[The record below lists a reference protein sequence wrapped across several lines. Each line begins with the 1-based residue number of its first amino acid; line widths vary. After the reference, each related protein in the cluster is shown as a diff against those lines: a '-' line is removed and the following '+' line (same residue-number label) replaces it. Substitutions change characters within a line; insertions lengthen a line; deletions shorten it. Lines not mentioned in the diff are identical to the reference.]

1 MVMSKTWSAD
11 KMKVCQLGT
20 MECLVREPMQLLE
33 KNPTILFLHGAGTR
47 GNDVHLLEN
56 NPFFCAK
63 CICAEDSPF
72 LIFAPQCQEDTWF
85 DVFEQLKAF
94 AHLVCADPR
103 VDPERIY
110 LVGAS
115 MGGYAA
121 WQLAMS
127 MPDTF
132 AAMVPICGG
141 GMSWNA
147 KRIAHLPIWAVHG
160 KEDPVV
166 PCAESVYMVD
176 AIHKAGG
183 NARLT
188 LLDGVRHNSWEFA
201 FSHGPLWTWLLQQR
215 KSDRNQAGQDDFA
228 DIHKFG

>member
-20 MECLVREPMQLLE
+20 MECLIREPMHLLE

-47 GNDVHLLEN
+47 GNDAHLLEN
-56 NPFFCAK
+56 NPFFCSNY
-63 CICAEDSPF
+63 ICMEDSPF
-72 LIFAPQCQEDTWF
+72 LIFAPQCREDTWF

-94 AHLVCADPR
+94 ALLVRADPR

-110 LVGAS
+110 LIGAS

-147 KRIAHLPIWAVHG
+147 KRIAHLPIWALHG
-160 KEDPVV
+160 KEDPTV
-166 PCAESVYMVD
+166 PYAESVYMVD

-215 KSDRNQAGQDDFA
+215 KSDCHQAGQEDFA
-228 DIHKFG
+228 DINKFG

>member
-1 MVMSKTWSAD
+1 
-11 KMKVCQLGT
+11 
-20 MECLVREPMQLLE
+20 
-33 KNPTILFLHGAGTR
+33 
-47 GNDVHLLEN
+47 
-56 NPFFCAK
+56 
-63 CICAEDSPF
+63 
-72 LIFAPQCQEDTWF
+72 
-85 DVFEQLKAF
+85 
-94 AHLVCADPR
+94 
-103 VDPERIY
+103 
-110 LVGAS
+110 

-127 MPDTF
+127 MPDIF

-166 PCAESVYMVD
+166 PYGESVYMVD

-215 KSDRNQAGQDDFA
+215 KSDCHQAGQEDFA
-228 DIHKFG
+228 DISKFG